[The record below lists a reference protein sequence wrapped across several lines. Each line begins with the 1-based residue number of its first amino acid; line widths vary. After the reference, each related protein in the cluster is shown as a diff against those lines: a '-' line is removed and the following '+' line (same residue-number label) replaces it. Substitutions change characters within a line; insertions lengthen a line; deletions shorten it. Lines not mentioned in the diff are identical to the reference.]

1 MLREAIQLVLP
12 LFTTPAQQPAPNSNT
27 PNTPKRHTATVNG
40 DGVRRETTVG
50 GAVVSYTFRRRR
62 RKSIGF
68 TIDRRGLIVSAPR
81 WVTLAEVDEAVQ
93 EKANWIER
101 KQIEWDAFEERR
113 ASLDTAWEDGG
124 VLRYLGED
132 ITLRIVENATDQPV
146 LDNTT
151 SPTTLWVGVTGESDP
166 SNIQVM
172 VEAWCQ
178 ARARE
183 QLGERL
189 EFFGDR
195 LGQHPRRWH
204 LSSAKTQWGS
214 CNADG
219 VIRLNWRLIHLP
231 QPLLDYVVAHEV
243 AHLQELNHS
252 RKFWALVEKL
262 MPGHNEARK
271 ALQAMPEHLAL

>member
-1 MLREAIQLVLP
+1 MLP
-12 LFTTPAQQPAPNSNT
+12 LFTPAEQRPVRPDR
-27 PNTPKRHTATVNG
+27 PKKPSSVNG
-40 DGVRRETTVG
+40 DGVLRETIVD
-50 GAVVSYTFRRRR
+50 GAVVAYTFRRRR

-81 WVTLAEVDEAVQ
+81 WVTLAEIDEAVQ
-93 EKANWIER
+93 EKAGWIER
-101 KQIEWDAFEERR
+101 KLHEWDAFEARR
-113 ASLDTAWEDGG
+113 ASLDTAWVDGG
-124 VLRYLGED
+124 VVRYLGAD
-132 ITLRIVENATDQPV
+132 VTLRIVENATDQPV

-151 SPTTLWVGVTGESDP
+151 SPTTLWVGVTGEAAP

-183 QLGERL
+183 HLGERL
-189 EFFGDR
+189 KFYGDR

-231 QPLLDYVVAHEV
+231 EPLLDYVVAHEV
-243 AHLQELNHS
+243 AHLHELNHS
-252 RKFWALVEKL
+252 HRFWALVEKL
-262 MPGHNEARK
+262 MPGHDQARK

>member
-1 MLREAIQLVLP
+1 MLP
-12 LFTTPAQQPAPNSNT
+12 LITPAPQQRPT
-27 PNTPKRHTATVNG
+27 PENPKRPTSVNG
-40 DGVRRETTVG
+40 EGVLRETTVDG
-50 GAVVSYTFRRRR
+50 SAVRYTFRRRR

-93 EKANWIER
+93 EKAGWIER
-101 KQIEWDAFEERR
+101 KLIEWDAFEERR

-124 VLRYLGED
+124 VLRYLGTD
-132 ITLRIVENATDQPV
+132 VTLRIVENATDQPV

-151 SPTTLWVGVTGESDP
+151 SPATLWIGVTGEADP
-166 SNIQVM
+166 SNIKVM

-183 QLGERL
+183 HLGERL
-189 EFFGDR
+189 EFYADR

-204 LSSAKTQWGS
+204 LSNAKTQWGS
-214 CNADG
+214 CNADS

-231 QPLLDYVVAHEV
+231 EPLLDYVVAHEV
-243 AHLQELNHS
+243 AHLRELNHS
-252 RKFWALVEKL
+252 RRFWDLVEVL
-262 MPGHNEARK
+262 MPGHDEAK
-271 ALQAMPEHLAL
+271 KTLQAMPEHLAL